1 MGYNARNDEIHENL
15 ERMRRDREAYEDSL
29 AIVRQFNTR
38 LSAKEDRLVLADN
51 SRRARVEA
59 SLAHHRV
66 RCLQQRHRSRPY
78 REASRSRRTDPRC
91 TQRCSVPALQ
101 WSWPDAELPPLYAPT
116 TRNQLFK
123 VTRLRVKFQF
133 AEEVPRCGKQAQSR
147 FCCPSAFYFAI
158 FLGIMGEGV
167 SNACLNF

>member
-15 ERMRRDREAYEDSL
+15 QRTRRDREAYEDSL

-66 RCLQQRHRSRPY
+66 RCLQHGHRS
-78 REASRSRRTDPRC
+78 
-91 TQRCSVPALQ
+91 
-101 WSWPDAELPPLYAPT
+101 
-116 TRNQLFK
+116 
-123 VTRLRVKFQF
+123 
-133 AEEVPRCGKQAQSR
+133 
-147 FCCPSAFYFAI
+147 
-158 FLGIMGEGV
+158 
-167 SNACLNF
+167 

>member
-1 MGYNARNDEIHENL
+1 MGHNARNDEIHENL

-66 RCLQQRHRSRPY
+66 RCLQHGHRS
-78 REASRSRRTDPRC
+78 
-91 TQRCSVPALQ
+91 
-101 WSWPDAELPPLYAPT
+101 
-116 TRNQLFK
+116 
-123 VTRLRVKFQF
+123 
-133 AEEVPRCGKQAQSR
+133 
-147 FCCPSAFYFAI
+147 
-158 FLGIMGEGV
+158 
-167 SNACLNF
+167 